1 MLPLPTPPAPD
12 EPLAYELVLYV
23 AGATPNST
31 RAVRNIKAI
40 CEEYLPGGSYTLRI
54 LDIYQQPELAQ
65 QAQLVAV
72 PTLVRLRPLPQ
83 RRLVGDLSNRP
94 LVLSVLGLNQL
105 PPPAPAP

>member
-1 MLPLPTPPAPD
+1 MLPAPTPPGP
-12 EPLAYELVLYV
+12 PAYELVLYV
-23 AGATPNST
+23 TGATPNST

-40 CEEYLPGGSYTLRI
+40 CEQYLPGGYVLRI

-65 QAQLVAV
+65 QAQLVAA

-94 LVLSVLGLNQL
+94 LVLSVLGLDHLL
-105 PPPAPAP
+105 PPATTP

>member
-1 MLPLPTPPAPD
+1 MPLPTPPAPD

-40 CEEYLPGGSYTLRI
+40 CEEYLPGRYALRI

-65 QAQLVAV
+65 QAQLVAL

-94 LVLSVLGLNQL
+94 VVLSVLGLNQL